1 MAFIKKLALG
11 SIFISIIC
19 IFAMSHNTSA
29 FSMVLDYDNYESV
42 SYAVRSNVDCTING
56 TLMTNQGFCTT
67 SNQIGNFNLTRLVT
81 SSQFSV
87 KSGDIVNFKVVV
99 FSSNNVAFD
108 FGTSYVNNQVQS
120 GRVIGF
126 NEILNDDIVNF
137 YHLDTDYTSPYYG
150 DITGGNYISRVYE
163 YFVRVS
169 TGSDTYQVG
178 LNSTSS
184 SYPIMSWYSSSATD
198 VLYFKIVDVNV
209 FRYVGTDTNAEQ
221 EQKTQN
227 AVDDSENA
235 GNSSSQNASQ
245 SGASLLSAIGGFFSV
260 ITSASPTNCVF
271 NAPLNTYFGSQRLN
285 VDLCALDT
293 PPQIGALT
301 SIIAIG
307 VLIPFAINMF
317 RKFISLFRSF
327 QS

>member
-1 MAFIKKLALG
+1 
-11 SIFISIIC
+11 
-19 IFAMSHNTSA
+19 MSDNVSA
-29 FSMVLDYDNYESV
+29 FEMVMDYDNYESI
-42 SYAVRSNVDCTING
+42 SYSARVNVDCIISGITY
-56 TLMTNQGFCTT
+56 TNQGFCSHIDRT
-67 SNQIGNFNLTRLVT
+67 GDLNLTRLV
-81 SSQFSV
+81 SNSIFSV
-87 KSGDIVNFKVVV
+87 KSGDIVNFKVAV
-99 FSSNNVAFD
+99 FSLNNFS
-108 FGTSYVNNQVQS
+108 FNSGTLYINNQVQS

-126 NEILNDDIVNF
+126 NEVSNDDLADT
-137 YHLDTDYTSPYYG
+137 YSLDLDSG
-150 DITGGNYISRVYE
+150 SISSGNYISRVYE
-163 YFVRVS
+163 YYIRVS
-169 TGSDTYQVG
+169 TGSDSYQVG
-178 LNSTSS
+178 LNSSS
-184 SYPIMSWYSSSATD
+184 ANYPIFSWYSSNITD
-198 VLYFKIVDVNV
+198 RLIFKIFDVNV
-209 FRYVGTDTNAEQ
+209 FRYVGKDANAEQ